1 MEFVGSIAAINRI
14 VRHLGQS
21 IMSSSSEKKM
31 MLKVKKN
38 IQILGWARANM
49 MNFLWIYWLPV
60 RMQYLDF

>member
-31 MLKVKKN
+31 MLKVKLKL
-38 IQILGWARANM
+38 I
-49 MNFLWIYWLPV
+49 
-60 RMQYLDF
+60 